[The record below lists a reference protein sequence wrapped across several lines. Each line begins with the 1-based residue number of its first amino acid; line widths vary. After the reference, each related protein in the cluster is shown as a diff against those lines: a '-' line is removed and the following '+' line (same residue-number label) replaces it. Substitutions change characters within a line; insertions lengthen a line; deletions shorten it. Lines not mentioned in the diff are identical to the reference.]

1 MREVNAFVAKRPAL
15 AAFLDESLTGNSVS
29 TIKLLAAAAREPALL
44 TKAGAEKFIAGLKDN
59 KKYANGD
66 KLEIA
71 KARLAFT
78 VAG

>member
-1 MREVNAFVAKRPAL
+1 MGTR
-15 AAFLDESLTGNSVS
+15 
-29 TIKLLAAAAREPALL
+29 AAAAREPALL
-44 TKAGAEKFIAGLKDN
+44 TKEGAKKFIAGLKEN
-59 KKYANGD
+59 KKYRDGD